1 MSSTVLIT
9 GANRGIG
16 LELTRQYLGAGWHV
30 IATARDPAGSPELQQ
45 LAATANGRLMLAA
58 VDLADFATIDA
69 LAARFSAASIDLVIN
84 NAGHFGPRNDAAT
97 DLAARLRGQSFGS
110 VDYDAAL
117 ATLRINAYAPLR
129 IAELFLEHLKRGSG
143 RKFVTI
149 SSSAGSIA
157 NGLRWES
164 PVQLFVYPVSK
175 AALNK
180 VTATLAMVLKR
191 DGITTVALCP
201 GHVRT
206 RLGGPGAA
214 LTPEESVT
222 GLRRVIDSLSP
233 ADNGR
238 FIRYDG
244 ESVPW

>member
-1 MSSTVLIT
+1 MTRTVLIT

-16 LELTRQYLGAGWHV
+16 LELTRQYLAAGWHV
-30 IATARDPAGSPELQQ
+30 IATARDPAQAAELQLLGGNAQGQ
-45 LAATANGRLMLAA
+45 LTLAPL
-58 VDLADFATIDA
+58 DLADFATIDA
-69 LAARFSAASIDLVIN
+69 LGQRLSTSSLDLIIN
-84 NAGHFGPRNDAAT
+84 NAGHFGPRDDAAT
-97 DLAARLRGQSFGS
+97 DLATRLRGQTFGS

-129 IAELFLEHLKRGSG
+129 IAEVLIGPLRRGHEP
-143 RKFVTI
+143 KFITI

-157 NGLRWES
+157 GGLRWES
-164 PVQLFVYPVSK
+164 PVQLMIYPVSK

-180 VTATLAMVLKR
+180 VTATLSMVLKR
-191 DGITTVALCP
+191 DGITTAALCP

-214 LTPEESVT
+214 LTPEESVA
-222 GLRRVIDSLSP
+222 GLRKVIDALTP

-244 ESVPW
+244 QGIEW